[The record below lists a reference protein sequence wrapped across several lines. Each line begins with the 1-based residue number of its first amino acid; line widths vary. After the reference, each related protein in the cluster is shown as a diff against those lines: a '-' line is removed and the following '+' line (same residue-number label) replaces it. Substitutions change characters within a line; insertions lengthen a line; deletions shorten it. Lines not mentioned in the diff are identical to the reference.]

1 MIRAM
6 IEEFKCPIG
15 MYKGLQGLSGGGF
28 PEEQWGHL
36 ISKMKSW
43 MKSILRN
50 SNLILPFP
58 NYMQTVADLK
68 ISEDLLY
75 FILSTVSVN
84 LSYQLP
90 DVLD

>member
-58 NYMQTVADLK
+58 NYMQTLATLRFPK
-68 ISEDLLY
+68 ICY
-75 FILSTVSVN
+75 ILFSPQ
-84 LSYQLP
+84 YQ
-90 DVLD
+90 